1 MAGRRGGMNST
12 IQLTPEAVQA
22 VNELCNASSIDGK
35 IVHLQNAEEALQ
47 KAAYEDDDLS
57 YMFRFAYEL
66 KLMREE
72 FEKLERI
79 LGYEPQ
85 RD

>member
-1 MAGRRGGMNST
+1 MSKP
-12 IQLTPEAVQA
+12 ISLTQEGVQA
-22 VNELCNASSIDGK
+22 VNELCDAGSIDQK

-66 KLMREE
+66 KLIREE
-72 FEKLERI
+72 FEKLEKI
-79 LGYEPQ
+79 LGYEPD